1 MWRSSFLASFIDS
14 LCRVLLD
21 SVTLQSHYNDDIMSA
36 MASQITSL
44 TIVCSTVYSSKK
56 ISKLHVTGLCG
67 GNSAG
72 TDDFPAQRAS
82 NAENVSIWWRHHAWR
97 RHDIETPSVL
107 LEHCEGN
114 PPVTGGFPSQ
124 RVANAKAVRFL
135 CCQIELQFNKQSS
148 CRQFRMTRRSC
159 DITTVKSHMC
169 VIYRIVC
176 MKIIKCRWQII
187 SLWISKQ

>member
-107 LEHCEGN
+107 LE
-114 PPVTGGFPSQ
+114 
-124 RVANAKAVRFL
+124 
-135 CCQIELQFNKQSS
+135 QFNKQSS

-159 DITTVKSHMC
+159 DITTVKSHMW